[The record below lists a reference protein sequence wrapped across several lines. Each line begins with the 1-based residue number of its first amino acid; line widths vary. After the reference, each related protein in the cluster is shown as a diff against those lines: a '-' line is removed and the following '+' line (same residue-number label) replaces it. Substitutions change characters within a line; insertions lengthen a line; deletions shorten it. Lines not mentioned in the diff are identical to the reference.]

1 MPHITVDYSPQLADV
16 FDRPGF
22 VRELHPLVREWV
34 ASRGVCKTF
43 FRPAAETWVDGSDG
57 QVTAFVHIA
66 IGLLPGRPEGLK
78 ARLSEEVLRLLDKH
92 LRPVLGREV
101 VRSAE
106 VRDLAASYR
115 LRTGW

>member
-1 MPHITVDYSPQLADV
+1 MPHITVDYSPQLADA

-43 FRPAAETWVDGSDG
+43 FRQAAETWVDDADG
-57 QVTAFVHIA
+57 QLVAFVHIA

-78 ARLSEEVLRLLDKH
+78 SRLSEEVLRLLDKH
-92 LRPVLGREV
+92 LRPALDRRI

-106 VRDLAASYR
+106 VRDLTPSYH
-115 LRTGW
+115 LHTTW